1 MEPPNNLK
9 VHPTIADPQ
18 SPTQIA
24 STLLEK
30 KNTFDTQTIIEY

>member
-30 KNTFDTQTIIEY
+30 KTPLTPKL